1 MNNQVIAFTYSTP
14 DFSDSSARN
23 KETALQ
29 IGKVAK
35 FFEFGPE
42 DIEPDF
48 YHKNEKILSQNR
60 GAGLWL
66 WKPYFFYRMLNQ
78 MQENE
83 ILLYTDAASYFV
95 KNISGLIR
103 YFETIGQDIMGF
115 DLPLQSDQWTKEETF
130 SLMNATKS
138 ERLANQ
144 ISASFILIKKNKDT
158 LDFAK
163 EWLEHCCNIELM
175 SEVTFYPQ
183 VANSKNYISHRY
195 DQSIFSILYIK
206 HGFKSYRDPSQ
217 YGVLPWVYILSENI
231 IYIPSQKYVAKE
243 YSTLFFHT
251 RNVNNI
257 KIFHLKTRLKL
268 FLAKF
273 PMYQKWEIRRRK
285 KIQAYS

>member
-1 MNNQVIAFTYSTP
+1 MTNQVIAFTYSTT
-14 DFSDSSARN
+14 DFSNFRTRN

-35 FFEFGPE
+35 FFAFGPE

-48 YHKNEKILSQNR
+48 YQKNEKILSQKR

-66 WKPYFFYRMLNQ
+66 WKPYFFYRVLNQ

-103 YFETIGQDIMGF
+103 YFKTIGQDIMGF

-130 SLMNATKS
+130 SLMDATDS

-144 ISASFILIKKNKDT
+144 ISASFILIKKTKVT
-158 LDFAK
+158 LNFAK
-163 EWLEHCCNIELM
+163 EWLDYCCNIELM
-175 SEVTFYPQ
+175 SEVCFYPQ
-183 VANSKNYISHRY
+183 IAESKNYISHRY

-217 YGVLPWVYILSENI
+217 YGVLSWEYILSKNV

-243 YSTLFFHT
+243 YSTLFFHI
-251 RNVNNI
+251 RNVSDI
-257 KIFHLKTRLKL
+257 KKFHLRTRLKL
-268 FLAKF
+268 FLANF
-273 PMYQKWEIRRRK
+273 SFYQKWEIKRRNK
-285 KIQAYS
+285 LQADS